1 MPTNP
6 LTHMK
11 KRLGLTRR
19 DFLWLSSLT
28 AAGYVFGCATDPVTG
43 KKQLMLV
50 SEDKEIQTD
59 KQYAPLQISA
69 DFGEVQDSQLNR
81 YVSEVGNKMAVKS
94 HRTHMPYS
102 FRVVNATYV
111 NAYAFPGGTI
121 AATRGI
127 MLELDNEAELAA
139 LLGHELGHV
148 NARHSAEQMSKG
160 DLAQAVI
167 GVGSVLAGTQSAVLG
182 DQRRCSARKIQPR
195 Q

>member
-1 MPTNP
+1 MPNHPSNTS
-6 LTHMK
+6 
-11 KRLGLTRR
+11 RLRQLTRR
-19 DFLWLSSLT
+19 EFMWLSSLA

-43 KKQLMLV
+43 KKQFMLV
-50 SEDKEIQTD
+50 SEDTEVQID
-59 KQYAPLQISA
+59 KQYSPLQFSS

-81 YVSEVGNKMAVKS
+81 YVSQIGNKMAASS
-94 HRTHMPYS
+94 HRPHMPYS

-127 MLELDNEAELAA
+127 MLSLDNEAELAS

-160 DLAQAVI
+160 QLPRR
-167 GVGSVLAGTQSAVLG
+167 LSAVLSVL
-182 DQRRCSARKIQPR
+182 DLR
-195 Q
+195 